1 MPGLL
6 YSVPLNPQQASVDS
20 CLHWR
25 LLHWEASL
33 AQSLV
38 GSLLLSLGSWCA
50 HGFVCALQES
60 VTPACGSFVIK
71 PHWLSKSNSLVVLS
85 PWMPRLGNL
94 LWALELSQQHKNFFG
109 IIVLQ
114 FVGCFLSGSVV
125 GLTYCAS
132 QVCCSQSP
140 CPCSRPLLICAS
152 AGDTQTFKG
161 RSGLVSCGVPGSLC
175 TQGFVWA
182 LWVSLVCVGFDFR
195 CSFPPPTIFVLLLC
209 PWTWGIFFW
218 WGPTFSCGWLFSSYL
233 QFWSSHR
240 RRWEHILLL
249 HHISEGVICIFLFVI
264 CVICYFF
271 HLHSNK
277 LINDKLKLP
286 FLPWGF
292 CLFDIVLALRGSLM
306 SLMILGINKILQ
318 DSLSKV
324 LTFWMW
330 SLMSYCS
337 LF

>member
-209 PWTWGIFFW
+209 PWTWGIFFLV
-218 WGPTFSCGWLFSSYL
+218 GSN
-233 QFWSSHR
+233 
-240 RRWEHILLL
+240 ILLWMVVQQLLAVLEFSQEKMRAHSSTPPYFWRCYL
-249 HHISEGVICIFLFVI
+249 HFSFCYLCYLLFLSFA
-264 CVICYFF
+264 F
-271 HLHSNK
+271 K
-277 LINDKLKLP
+277 
-286 FLPWGF
+286 
-292 CLFDIVLALRGSLM
+292 
-306 SLMILGINKILQ
+306 
-318 DSLSKV
+318 
-324 LTFWMW
+324 
-330 SLMSYCS
+330 
-337 LF
+337 